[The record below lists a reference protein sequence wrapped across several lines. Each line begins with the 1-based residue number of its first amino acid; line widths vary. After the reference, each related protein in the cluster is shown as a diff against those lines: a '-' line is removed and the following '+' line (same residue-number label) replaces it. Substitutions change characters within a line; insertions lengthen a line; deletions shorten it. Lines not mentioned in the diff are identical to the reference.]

1 MATIHWGDG
10 EKGGVGKSL
19 VVRTLIQYHLDRN
32 KPFVAVETDRSNPDV
47 AGIYKG
53 LCQYAVFTENE
64 KQADKADK
72 IFEMAIDKPVIVNL
86 AAQSHRAVFD
96 WIERNQLLELGA
108 EHDVSFCKWFV
119 CNGGYDSLNLFTQSL
134 TSYDSRMQHIL
145 VRNWGVCDDW
155 SHVDEDESVRSLI
168 KKHKVKVVNFPKLAY
183 KERNIIDRN
192 RLTFVEASQ
201 YKEFGV
207 LSKQRL
213 ANFLK
218 AAYAAFDSTG
228 AFK

>member
-1 MATIHWGDG
+1 MYVMTGH
-10 EKGGVGKSL
+10 
-19 VVRTLIQYHLDRN
+19 TLT
-32 KPFVAVETDRSNPDV
+32 KMS
-47 AGIYKG
+47 
-53 LCQYAVFTENE
+53 QYA
-64 KQADKADK
+64 
-72 IFEMAIDKPVIVNL
+72 
-86 AAQSHRAVFD
+86 R
-96 WIERNQLLELGA
+96 
-108 EHDVSFCKWFV
+108 
-119 CNGGYDSLNLFTQSL
+119 
-134 TSYDSRMQHIL
+134 
-145 VRNWGVCDDW
+145 
-155 SHVDEDESVRSLI
+155 
-168 KKHKVKVVNFPKLAY
+168 

>member
-1 MATIHWGDG
+1 M
-10 EKGGVGKSL
+10 
-19 VVRTLIQYHLDRN
+19 
-32 KPFVAVETDRSNPDV
+32 TD
-47 AGIYKG
+47 
-53 LCQYAVFTENE
+53 
-64 KQADKADK
+64 
-72 IFEMAIDKPVIVNL
+72 
-86 AAQSHRAVFD
+86 
-96 WIERNQLLELGA
+96 
-108 EHDVSFCKWFV
+108 
-119 CNGGYDSLNLFTQSL
+119 LNLFTQSL

-168 KKHKVKVVNFPKLAY
+168 KKYKVKIVNFPKLAY